1 MENHHFIG
9 KINYKWTNFNSYVKL
24 PEGTDFQT
32 MLGLRFQWPPNGPE
46 KKASDDAGAAH

>member
-1 MENHHFIG
+1 MSLSKMVSFD
-9 KINYKWTNFNSYVKL
+9 SYVEL

-32 MLGLRFQWPPNGPE
+32 MLGLRFQWRKKGNPCHGE